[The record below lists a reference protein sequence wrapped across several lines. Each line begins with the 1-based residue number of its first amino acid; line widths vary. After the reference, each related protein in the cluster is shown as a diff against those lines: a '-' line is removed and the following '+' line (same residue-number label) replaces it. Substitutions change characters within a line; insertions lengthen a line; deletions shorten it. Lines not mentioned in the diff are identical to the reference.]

1 MMRLGILG
9 PGLIWNKRHKPSLD
23 KLKAAFEIT
32 AFCAASERR
41 KSEVLRDYP
50 HASFDTDFKT
60 FINRPDIDAVVVLTP
75 IHLNG
80 PLALEALKAGKDVF
94 LEKPMA
100 HSYESGKA
108 LVETAG
114 QTGKRLWVLEQE
126 VYHPRW
132 QGLKDLLAS
141 GEIGEMVYYDY
152 IVHWPLDSKEMDR
165 GGYGRTTWRIEPT
178 YPLGAIFDGGHHQI
192 ALLSK
197 LFGVP
202 EWLFAS
208 GVQLRQ
214 EFGEYDHISI
224 QFGYAQPLR
233 GVFSHSAYLGEVR
246 NSFTIWG
253 TKGALAVG
261 DNEVSVLPYN
271 GAPKQIP
278 SASCEIHDVMWQTF
292 ADCILTGKEPGYTTA
307 NAWADLTILLAVE
320 QSIKTQNP
328 VITKFG

>member
-1 MMRLGILG
+1 MVRLGILG
-9 PGLIWNKRHKPSLD
+9 PGLIWQKRHQPALE
-23 KLKAAFEIT
+23 KLKDSFEIT

-41 KSEVLRDYP
+41 KSAVLRDYP
-50 HASFDTDFKT
+50 QAAFETDVDTFMK
-60 FINRPDIDAVVVLTP
+60 RADIDAVVVLTP

-80 PLALEALKAGKDVF
+80 PLALKALQAGKDVF

-100 HSYESGKA
+100 HSFESGKA
-108 LVETAG
+108 LVDTAQ

-132 QGLKDLLAS
+132 QELKDVLAS
-141 GEIGEMVYYDY
+141 GAIGDLVYYDY

-165 GGYGRTTWRIEPT
+165 GGYGRTTWRIEPA

-214 EFGEYDHISI
+214 EFGEYDHILI

-233 GVFSHSAYLGEVR
+233 GVFSHSAVLGEAR
-246 NSFTIWG
+246 NGFTIWG
-253 TKGALAVG
+253 TSGALVVEDDAL
-261 DNEVSVLPYN
+261 SLIPYQ
-271 GAPKQIP
+271 GQPKQIP
-278 SASCEIHDVMWQTF
+278 SAKCEIHAVMWQEF
-292 ADCILTGKEPGYTTA
+292 ADCIQKGQEPGYTA
-307 NAWADLTILLAVE
+307 AAAWADLRTLLAVE
-320 QSIKTQNP
+320 QSIKTQKP
-328 VITKFG
+328 VFTK